1 MLLDVKNVSVR
12 FASGHGVQAVENVSL
27 TVNKKEKVCI
37 VGETGSGKS
46 ILLLAILHLLPE
58 NAIVT
63 GEAFFEGEDL
73 IRMKR
78 RQLDKIRG
86 ARISYVPQG
95 SGNGLNP
102 LLTVGFQVAE
112 PMIEHQ
118 KIGKKEAIA
127 EAVKLMKRFHIGDEE
142 EVAAQYPFTYSGGMK
157 QRAMIAMG
165 IIAGADMILADE
177 PTKGL
182 DAVVRNQVYDTFCMV
197 RDQYRVGFIVIT
209 HDLLLARKFCE
220 RIVVMYCGR
229 VLETNAARE
238 LFEHPRHPYT
248 QGLIAS
254 LPHLGMKPMAGFSP
268 AFTDQP
274 SGCVFHP
281 RCPYAEARC
290 RHTEPKS
297 IPCGEGSV
305 CCHRYA

>member
-1 MLLDVKNVSVR
+1 
-12 FASGHGVQAVENVSL
+12 
-27 TVNKKEKVCI
+27 
-37 VGETGSGKS
+37 
-46 ILLLAILHLLPE
+46 
-58 NAIVT
+58 
-63 GEAFFEGEDL
+63 
-73 IRMKR
+73 
-78 RQLDKIRG
+78 
-86 ARISYVPQG
+86 
-95 SGNGLNP
+95 
-102 LLTVGFQVAE
+102 
-112 PMIEHQ
+112 
-118 KIGKKEAIA
+118 
-127 EAVKLMKRFHIGDEE
+127 
-142 EVAAQYPFTYSGGMK
+142 
-157 QRAMIAMG
+157 
-165 IIAGADMILADE
+165 
-177 PTKGL
+177 
-182 DAVVRNQVYDTFCMV
+182 MV

>member
-1 MLLDVKNVSVR
+1 MTEPDV
-12 FASGHGVQAVENVSL
+12 
-27 TVNKKEKVCI
+27 
-37 VGETGSGKS
+37 
-46 ILLLAILHLLPE
+46 ILL
-58 NAIVT
+58 
-63 GEAFFEGEDL
+63 
-73 IRMKR
+73 
-78 RQLDKIRG
+78 
-86 ARISYVPQG
+86 
-95 SGNGLNP
+95 
-102 LLTVGFQVAE
+102 
-112 PMIEHQ
+112 
-118 KIGKKEAIA
+118 
-127 EAVKLMKRFHIGDEE
+127 
-142 EVAAQYPFTYSGGMK
+142 
-157 QRAMIAMG
+157 
-165 IIAGADMILADE
+165 DE

-274 SGCVFHP
+274 SGGVFHP